1 VRLLVTALQKKAL
14 IYGGALLLL
23 WLLRPRPAAGRV
35 TRTLDINADINDPLF
50 GTAHDFALDPDMER
64 LIKESNA
71 RIAAHDTANPEDDI

>member
-23 WLLRPRPAAGRV
+23 WLLRPRPAGRV

-50 GTAHDFALDPDMER
+50 GTAHDFALDPEMER

-71 RIAAHDTANPEDDI
+71 RIAAHDAANPEDGI